1 MINGRAIDYITQ
13 AIEAEEDAAIKAH
26 GLFHSDHEAWAV
38 LKEEVEELLELFD
51 ENKIYVDID
60 KLWDKVRKDEEIT
73 NDDVKEIYYWA
84 KKCAEE
90 AVQVMAMCLKWGE
103 SNEQCE
109 QEEGRLGSDEAAED
123 GRGRVFAGV

>member
-1 MINGRAIDYITQ
+1 MISETAKIFINHAV
-13 AIEAEEDAAIKAH
+13 EAEENAAINTR

-109 QEEGRLGSDEAAED
+109 QEEG
-123 GRGRVFAGV
+123 

>member
-1 MINGRAIDYITQ
+1 MINEKAQEHILSAI
-13 AIEAEEDAAIKAH
+13 AEEKEAAISNN

-51 ENKIYVDID
+51 EDKIYVDID

-90 AVQVMAMCLKWGE
+90 AVQVMAMVQKWGV
-103 SNEQCE
+103 SNEQRE
-109 QEEGRLGSDEAAED
+109 QEEGGLGSDEAGGNRQSGDKE
-123 GRGRVFAGV
+123 GV